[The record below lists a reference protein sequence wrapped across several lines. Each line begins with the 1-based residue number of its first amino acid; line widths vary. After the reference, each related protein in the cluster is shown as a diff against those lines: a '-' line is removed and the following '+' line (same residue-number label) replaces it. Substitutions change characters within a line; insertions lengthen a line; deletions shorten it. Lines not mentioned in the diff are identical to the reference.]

1 MAEPWRDRARRA
13 VEWNWRLRSAGDPR
27 PHYVV
32 CGKDALAYY
41 VARAMLES
49 ELPVGGA
56 RVTVVVPE
64 RYRSNGPDVAAL
76 RGVRVVRS
84 DRLDVDTFEAAGL
97 AGAAGLALLNQDD
110 VGNLHAALCA
120 QAVDQRVRQVLR
132 MFNGTL
138 ADGVRKLLKAPV
150 EVLSDAEMAAPAFV
164 AAALGEVDP
173 SSFQHRDKT
182 LRVARRADVRPQD
195 VVCALAHLTEA
206 QGVELL
212 PAEQAGADLVLAE
225 ATGQPPGTEVAA
237 RRLVRARRRRRP
249 VAVLMR
255 AVRGFATRK
264 IGIAVMLVLALIAV
278 LGALISRAENVSPL
292 EALYLTLVTTLSGAD
307 PDTGKPPDA
316 QIMQVVLNLAG
327 LALIPLITAVVVD
340 GIVNARLALH
350 TGRLQP
356 ARAGHVVVIG
366 LGNVGTRVMAQLR
379 EYDVEVVAID
389 KDPEPRG
396 AALARQ
402 LEVPLIVGDAAL
414 PETLVA
420 ASVADCQ
427 ALVVAST
434 DDVANLEAALTAR
447 DLRNDLR
454 VVLRFFD
461 GDFAERVEETFALGV
476 SRSVSYLAAP
486 AFIGALT
493 ERAVITTIPVDRH
506 ALPVAEVPVAA
517 GSELD
522 GRPLD
527 VVNRDGQV
535 RLIARTPAG
544 GGRTIWWKDLDPR
557 QVIFAGDR
565 LTVVARRRGLDWLT
579 RQCAPPVPGRTLT
592 PPGHI
597 GSVPR
602 PVPASPGAARSAG
615 SLPVPAEH
623 ASPAGPSDQ
632 EVAASAPGAAH
643 PVSPSRSPTVGAVPP
658 AQGAGADLW
667 SGQPAD
673 DARTRDEPDSR
684 ATRSG

>member
-1 MAEPWRDRARRA
+1 MVEPWRDRARRA
-13 VEWNWRLRSAGDPR
+13 VDWNWRLRSAGDPR
-27 PHYVV
+27 PHYVI
-32 CGKDALAYY
+32 CGRDALAYY

-49 ELPVGGA
+49 DLPDGGA

-64 RYRSNGPDVAAL
+64 RYRSNGPDVAGL
-76 RGVRVVRS
+76 RGLRVVRS
-84 DRLDVDTFEAAGL
+84 DRLDVATFEAAGL
-97 AGAAGLALLNQDD
+97 AGAAGLALLHQDD
-110 VGNLHAALCA
+110 VGNLYAALCA

-164 AAALGEVDP
+164 AAALGEVDS

-182 LRVARRADVRPQD
+182 LRVARRADVREQD
-195 VVCALAHLTEA
+195 VVCALAHITA

-212 PAEQAGADLVLAE
+212 PDEWVPADLVLAE

-249 VAVLMR
+249 MEVLLR

-264 IGIAVMLVLALIAV
+264 IGIAVMLVLAVIAV
-278 LGALISRAENVSPL
+278 LGALISRAEGVSPA

-307 PDTGKPPDA
+307 PDTHKAASA

-350 TGRLQP
+350 TGRSQP
-356 ARAGHVVVIG
+356 ARMGHVVVIG

-389 KDPEPRG
+389 KNPEPRG

-434 DDVANLEAALTAR
+434 DDVANLEAALAAR
-447 DLRNDLR
+447 DLRGDLR
-454 VVLRFFD
+454 VVLRLFD

-517 GSELD
+517 GSGLD
-522 GRPLD
+522 GRPLEA
-527 VVNRDGQV
+527 VSRNGQV

-544 GGRTIWWKDLDPR
+544 GGKTIWWKDLDPR
-557 QVIFAGDR
+557 QVISAGDR

-579 RQCAPPVPGRTLT
+579 RQCAPPVRTG
-592 PPGHI
+592 P
-597 GSVPR
+597 VPR
-602 PVPASPGAARSAG
+602 PAG
-615 SLPVPAEH
+615 SVHIGEPTPTAAPTVVRGPA
-623 ASPAGPSDQ
+623 DW

-643 PVSPSRSPTVGAVPP
+643 PVPPAVGAPSATSGGPP
-658 AQGAGADLW
+658 EDIEL
-667 SGQPAD
+667 
-673 DARTRDEPDSR
+673 TRQRDGTSEVS
-684 ATRSG
+684 

>member
-13 VEWNWRLRSAGDPR
+13 VEWNWRLRAAGDPR
-27 PHYVV
+27 PHYVI
-32 CGKDALAYY
+32 CGRDALAYY

-49 ELPVGGA
+49 ELPAGGA

-64 RYRSNGPDVAAL
+64 RYRSNGPDVAGL

-84 DRLDVDTFEAAGL
+84 ERLDVATFEAAGL
-97 AGAAGLALLNQDD
+97 AGATGLALLHQDD

-138 ADGVRKLLKAPV
+138 AEGVRKLLKAPV

-182 LRVARRADVRPQD
+182 FRVARRADVRPQD
-195 VVCALAHLTEA
+195 VVCALAHGGDE

-249 VAVLMR
+249 VTMLLG

-264 IGIAVMLVLALIAV
+264 IGIAVMLVLAVIAV
-278 LGALISRAENVSPL
+278 LGALISRAEDVSPV

-307 PDTGKPPDA
+307 PDTDKAIDA

-356 ARAGHVVVIG
+356 ARVGHVVVIG

-389 KDPEPRG
+389 KNPQPRG

-414 PETLVA
+414 PETLAA

-434 DDVANLEAALTAR
+434 DDVANLEAALAAR
-447 DLRNDLR
+447 DLRDGLR
-454 VVLRFFD
+454 VVLRLFD
-461 GDFAERVEETFALGV
+461 GDFAERVDETFALGV

-517 GSELD
+517 GSDLD

-527 VVNRDGQV
+527 EVNRDGQV

-544 GGRTIWWKDLDPR
+544 GTKAIWWKDLDPR

-579 RQCAPPVPGRTLT
+579 R
-592 PPGHI
+592 
-597 GSVPR
+597 
-602 PVPASPGAARSAG
+602 
-615 SLPVPAEH
+615 
-623 ASPAGPSDQ
+623 
-632 EVAASAPGAAH
+632 
-643 PVSPSRSPTVGAVPP
+643 
-658 AQGAGADLW
+658 
-667 SGQPAD
+667 
-673 DARTRDEPDSR
+673 
-684 ATRSG
+684 

>member
-1 MAEPWRDRARRA
+1 M
-13 VEWNWRLRSAGDPR
+13 
-27 PHYVV
+27 
-32 CGKDALAYY
+32 
-41 VARAMLES
+41 
-49 ELPVGGA
+49 
-56 RVTVVVPE
+56 
-64 RYRSNGPDVAAL
+64 
-76 RGVRVVRS
+76 
-84 DRLDVDTFEAAGL
+84 
-97 AGAAGLALLNQDD
+97 
-110 VGNLHAALCA
+110 
-120 QAVDQRVRQVLR
+120 
-132 MFNGTL
+132 
-138 ADGVRKLLKAPV
+138 
-150 EVLSDAEMAAPAFV
+150 
-164 AAALGEVDP
+164 
-173 SSFQHRDKT
+173 
-182 LRVARRADVRPQD
+182 
-195 VVCALAHLTEA
+195 
-206 QGVELL
+206 ELL
-212 PAEQAGADLVLAE
+212 PAEQADADLVLAE

-249 VAVLMR
+249 MAVLLR

-264 IGIAVMLVLALIAV
+264 IGIAVMLVLAVIAL
-278 LGALISRAENVSPL
+278 LGTLISRAEGVSPA

-307 PDTGKPPDA
+307 PDTEKAADA

-356 ARAGHVVVIG
+356 ARVGHFVVVG

-414 PETLVA
+414 PETLAA

-434 DDVANLEAALTAR
+434 DDVANLEAALAAR
-447 DLRNDLR
+447 DLRDDLR
-454 VVLRFFD
+454 VVLRLFD

-506 ALPVAEVPVAA
+506 ALPVAEVPVAP

-544 GGRTIWWKDLDPR
+544 GAKTIWWRDLDPR

-579 RQCAPPVPGRTLT
+579 RQCAPPARTG
-592 PPGHI
+592 P
-597 GSVPR
+597 VPR
-602 PVPASPGAARSAG
+602 PAGPVLGGVPTPLAAPRSAPG
-615 SLPVPAEH
+615 PA
-623 ASPAGPSDQ
+623 DW

-643 PVSPSRSPTVGAVPP
+643 PMPTPVSPPVGAAPSVNGGPP
-658 AQGAGADLW
+658 DASAPDDGGLTRQPDGAG
-667 SGQPAD
+667 
-673 DARTRDEPDSR
+673 EPS
-684 ATRSG
+684 

>member
-13 VEWNWRLRSAGDPR
+13 VEWNWRLRSVGDPR
-27 PHYVV
+27 PHYVI

-49 ELPVGGA
+49 DLPVGGA

-64 RYRSNGPDVAAL
+64 RYRSNGPDVAGL

-97 AGAAGLALLNQDD
+97 AGATGLALLNQDD

-164 AAALGEVDP
+164 AAALNEVDP

-195 VVCALAHLTEA
+195 VVCALAHFTEA

-249 VAVLMR
+249 VAVVVG

-264 IGIAVMLVLALIAV
+264 IGIAVMAVLALMAV
-278 LGALISRAENVSPL
+278 LGALISRAEDVSPL

-307 PDTGKPPDA
+307 PDTTKAPDA

-356 ARAGHVVVIG
+356 ARVGHVVVIG

-389 KDPEPRG
+389 KAPEPRG

-434 DDVANLEAALTAR
+434 DDVANLEAALAAR
-447 DLRNDLR
+447 DLRADLR

-506 ALPVAEVPVAA
+506 ALPVAEVPVAP

-544 GGRTIWWKDLDPR
+544 GAKTIWWKDLDPR

-579 RQCAPPVPGRTLT
+579 RQCAPPAPGRTPT
-592 PPGHI
+592 PSGHV

-602 PVPASPGAARSAG
+602 PVPAAPGAPRSAAPD
-615 SLPVPAEH
+615 SVPAEH
-623 ASPAGPSDQ
+623 VSSAGPTDQ

-643 PVSPSRSPTVGAVPP
+643 PVAPSRLPVVGAVPP
-658 AQGAGADLW
+658 AQNAGDPVW
-667 SGQPAD
+667 PGQPTEGG
-673 DARTRDEPDSR
+673 RIRDEPDSR
-684 ATRSG
+684 TTRSG